1 MSDFTPLS
9 MPSFN
14 VVMLECD
21 TLVGNSTGAMG
32 FSKDFGLVGILE
44 FVFKWANSLLRI
56 VETDP
61 DPCSVLG
68 RAVFSNSKLL
78 ALSWYIQDSSELMIQ
93 VSIVEDFWHRLDVAF
108 GGDIDSLSKSGS
120 NTQNPPLPGS
130 PLVLSTLVKHLF
142 RDRLWRI
149 EF

>member
-1 MSDFTPLS
+1 
-9 MPSFN
+9 
-14 VVMLECD
+14 
-21 TLVGNSTGAMG
+21 
-32 FSKDFGLVGILE
+32 
-44 FVFKWANSLLRI
+44 
-56 VETDP
+56 
-61 DPCSVLG
+61 
-68 RAVFSNSKLL
+68 
-78 ALSWYIQDSSELMIQ
+78 MIQ

>member
-1 MSDFTPLS
+1 MFDFSPLS
-9 MPSFN
+9 VHSFN
-14 VVMLECD
+14 VVMLEFD

-44 FVFKWANSLLRI
+44 LVFKWPNSLLPI
-56 VETDP
+56 VETESE
-61 DPCSVLG
+61 PCSLLG
-68 RAVFSNSKLL
+68 RAVFSKFKLI
-78 ALSWYIQDSSELMIQ
+78 ALSWYIQDSSELIIP
-93 VSIVEDFWHRLDVAF
+93 VSIVDDFWHRFDVAF